1 MLFCFQGGLKKVQST
16 RKFPFAHQKCYMGHS
31 VRYECRYRAF
41 RAAKNA
47 KLTNI
52 SNTELGTVDLRTR
65 KETESRAEC
74 LEFVESFNKTLDNPK

>member
-1 MLFCFQGGLKKVQST
+1 MVSLL
-16 RKFPFAHQKCYMGHS
+16 RPF
-31 VRYECRYRAF
+31 RYRAF

-74 LEFVESFNKTLDNPK
+74 LEFVERFNKTLNNNVTQFAICCHWIYCMKI